1 RIISGSPPDSLP
13 RSLDD
18 AIGLARQ
25 NNPRVHMATSDI
37 DAAASLVDAARA
49 KYGPEVIAEGRARAG
64 TDIDGDDG
72 DTNDLQAR
80 LVLRWNLYRGGIDKA
95 N

>member
-1 RIISGSPPDSLP
+1 ADVAGALP

-25 NNPRVHMATSDI
+25 NNPRVHMANSDI

-49 KYGPEVIAEGRARAG
+49 KYGPTITAEGVARG
-64 TDIDGDDG
+64 GYDIDGDDG
-72 DTNDLQAR
+72 DTSDLQAR
-80 LVLRWNLYRGGIDKA
+80 VV
-95 N
+95 